1 MQLDDETGARLRA
14 LAAAGRS
21 ELEPAAQD
29 RIAQRVASEGPRVL
43 RRARRTRAAIRAGG
57 ALCAVAVALLWWNAR
72 PAAEPKLVIESQQ
85 RRAASER
92 AVTAPAP
99 IASRDGASASSA
111 RACASREVP
120 ELVPAAVPAGA
131 DATARASGQRFELGA
146 LGVVVSDARSAF
158 WLDARDPCQLKLR
171 LRDGRVSVHA
181 ADLGG
186 GELRVVTPSG
196 DVVVHGTQFA
206 VEHTSGTLTVEV
218 AEGRVALQ
226 RAGRD
231 VVPAIAAG
239 QRMRAVAETAPVLE
253 PLLDAERAALLALLA
268 APASSAVPN
277 VAAATPPSA
286 SANAARGRSA
296 ESLVHEADALWRA
309 GELEKARARYREAGG
324 MHGPTA
330 EAAWLALARR
340 ELSAGR
346 PQQAQAALDS
356 YGQRFGTGDAAH
368 GGLAAEAAGIAFRAA
383 LEHKDERATR
393 HAAEILQR
401 KYADTPQADAAL
413 RWLEAHAGDSAPAP
427 RGGAGRT
434 R

>member
-21 ELEPAAQD
+21 QLEPAAQD

-43 RRARRTRAAIRAGG
+43 RRARRTRVAVRAGG

-72 PAAEPKLVIESQQ
+72 PAAEPKPAIASQQ
-85 RRAASER
+85 RRARGAEQTNEELR
-92 AVTAPAP
+92 A
-99 IASRDGASASSA
+99 GAATLRMGA
-111 RACASREVP
+111 VVDPRACASRGVP
-120 ELVPAAVPAGA
+120 ELVPSAVPAVPEG
-131 DATARASGQRFELGA
+131 TARASAQRFELGA

-171 LRDGRVSVHA
+171 LQEGRVSVHA

-206 VEHTSGTLTVEV
+206 VEHTRRALTVEV

-253 PLLDAERAALLALLA
+253 PLRDVERAALLALLA
-268 APASSAVPN
+268 APAPASGAAPS
-277 VAAATPPSA
+277 VAAAG
-286 SANAARGRSA
+286 AARGRTA
-296 ESLVHEADALWRA
+296 ESLVHEADALWHA
-309 GELEKARARYREAGG
+309 GELEKARARYREAGALR
-324 MHGPTA
+324 GPTA

-346 PQQAQAALDS
+346 PQQAQAALDG
-356 YGQRFGTGDAAH
+356 YGQRFGTGDASH
-368 GGLAAEAAGIAFRAA
+368 GGLAAEAACIAFRVA
-383 LEHKDERATR
+383 LARKDERATR
-393 HAAEILQR
+393 RAAETLQR
-401 KYADTPQADAAL
+401 EYADTPQAEAAL
-413 RWLEAHAGDSAPAP
+413 RWLEAHSGGSAPAL